1 MSRNR
6 SSGARGKA
14 LALAALL
21 LFSPAAYSYDAPLDS
36 HSVRDAY
43 FLGQRNDEKTA
54 LFLAQYERVL
64 PLPEKGPH
72 VAEIEL
78 RTPYAQIV
86 AGSRGRTDSY
96 SAQQAA
102 EDYRKRGDT
111 IRVRI
116 LLLLTRTYP
125 LVIEPKLEISMQEKA
140 GASLQ
145 PHDFWKDFGYE
156 LRQNNVPVKPL
167 SVDGEAIYS
176 HHNQL
181 DDVSVQMTGA
191 QVWLEYAAE
200 DVASHMTEFEVATPD
215 GQRVIVKFDLEKL
228 R

>member
-1 MSRNR
+1 MNTHHPVRLR
-6 SSGARGKA
+6 SAA
-14 LALAALL
+14 VLLALL
-21 LFSPAAYSYDAPLDS
+21 LLSSRPAGAYEVPLRSYT
-36 HSVRDAY
+36 VRDAY

-102 EDYRKRGDT
+102 ADYRKRGDT

-116 LLLLTRTYP
+116 LLKLTRTYP
-125 LVIEPKLEISMQEKA
+125 LVIEPKLEISVNEKP
-140 GASLQ
+140 GATMRS
-145 PHDFWKDFGYE
+145 HDFWKDFGYE
-156 LRQNNVPVKPL
+156 LRQNDATVKPL
-167 SVDGEAIYS
+167 SIDGEAIFS
-176 HHNQL
+176 HHNQI
-181 DDVSVQMTGA
+181 DDYSVQMTGA
-191 QVWLEYAAE
+191 QVWLEYAAK
-200 DVASHMTEFEVATPD
+200 DVASQMSDFEVATPD
-215 GQRVIVKFDLEKL
+215 GQRVIAKFDLEKL

>member
-21 LFSPAAYSYDAPLDS
+21 LLAQAASAYEAPLDS
-36 HSVRDAY
+36 HTVRDAY

-54 LFLAQYERVL
+54 LFLAQYEQVL

-78 RTPYAQIV
+78 HTPYAQIV
-86 AGSRGRTDSY
+86 AVSRDHTVGY
-96 SAQQAA
+96 SSQQAA
-102 EDYRKRGDT
+102 ADYRKRGDT

-116 LLLLTRTYP
+116 LLRLTPTYP
-125 LVIEPKLEISMQEKA
+125 LEIAPKLEITVHEIP
-140 GASLQ
+140 GATARSE
-145 PHDFWKDFGYE
+145 DFWKDFGYE
-156 LRQNNVPVKPL
+156 LRQDDLPVQPL
-167 SVDGEAIYS
+167 SIRGEAVYAGENHAS
-176 HHNQL
+176 H
-181 DDVSVQMTGA
+181 MIGA

-200 DVASHMTEFEVATPD
+200 DVASQMTEFEVATPD

>member
-1 MSRNR
+1 MNSHHPVRLR
-6 SSGARGKA
+6 SAA
-14 LALAALL
+14 VLLALL
-21 LFSPAAYSYDAPLDS
+21 LLSSQPVHAYEVSLDS
-36 HSVRDAY
+36 HTVRDAY

-54 LFLAQYERVL
+54 LLLAQYEHVL

-78 RTPYAQIV
+78 RTPYAQVV

-111 IRVRI
+111 IRVRV

-125 LVIEPKLEISMQEKA
+125 LVIDPKLEITVQEKP
-140 GASLQ
+140 GATMRSL
-145 PHDFWKDFGYE
+145 DFWKDFGYE
-156 LRQNNVPVKPL
+156 LRQNNATVKPL
-167 SVDGEAIYS
+167 SIDGEATFS
-176 HHNQL
+176 HHNQI
-181 DDVSVQMTGA
+181 DDYSVQMTGA

-200 DVASHMTEFEVATPD
+200 DVASAPCEFEVATPD

>member
-1 MSRNR
+1 MTTHHPVRPR
-6 SSGARGKA
+6 SA
-14 LALAALL
+14 AALL
-21 LFSPAAYSYDAPLDS
+21 ALLLLSSQPAGAFDAPLDS

-54 LFLAQYERVL
+54 LFLAQYEHVL

-78 RTPYAQIV
+78 HTPYAQIV
-86 AGSRGRTDSY
+86 TGSRGRTDSY

-102 EDYRKRGDT
+102 ADYRKRGDT

-116 LLLLTRTYP
+116 LLKLTRTYP
-125 LVIEPKLEISMQEKA
+125 LVIEPKLEITVHEKP
-140 GASLQ
+140 GATLRS
-145 PHDFWKDFGYE
+145 HDFWKDFGYE
-156 LRQNNVPVKPL
+156 LRQNDVPVKPL
-167 SVDGEAIYS
+167 SIDGEALFS

-181 DDVSVQMTGA
+181 DDTSVQMTGA
-191 QVWLEYAAE
+191 QVWMEYAAA
-200 DVASHMTEFEVATPD
+200 DVASRMSEFEVATPD

>member
-1 MSRNR
+1 MP
-6 SSGARGKA
+6 RGSA
-14 LALAALL
+14 VRFLSCFFAVMGTLSQSC
-21 LFSPAAYSYDAPLDS
+21 FAYEAPLS
-36 HSVRDAY
+36 EQSVREAY

-54 LFLAQYERVL
+54 RFLAQYEHVL

-78 RTPYAQIV
+78 HTPYAQVV
-86 AGSRGRTDSY
+86 AISRSRTVGY

-102 EDYRKRGDT
+102 ADYRKRGDT

-116 LLLLTRTYP
+116 LLLLTPTYP
-125 LVIEPKLEISMQEKA
+125 LVVAPKFEISVHETP
-140 GASLQ
+140 GASLR
-145 PHDFWKDFGYE
+145 PEDFWKDFGYE
-156 LRQNNVPVKPL
+156 LRQDDVPVKPL
-167 SVDGEAIYS
+167 SIRGEPVYS
-176 HHNQL
+176 RTSAHADH
-181 DDVSVQMTGA
+181 SWQMTGA

-200 DVASHMTEFEVATPD
+200 DVASVASDFEVATPD